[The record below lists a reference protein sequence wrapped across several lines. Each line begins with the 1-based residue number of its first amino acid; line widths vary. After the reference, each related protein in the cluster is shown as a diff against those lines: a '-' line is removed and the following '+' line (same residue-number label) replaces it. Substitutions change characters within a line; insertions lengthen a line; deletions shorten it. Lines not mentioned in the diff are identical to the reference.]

1 MAVDIKS
8 ELTRPLALILAALA
22 MLGWVLFVLSSWS
35 AASVQKTQR
44 LQIVQ
49 LTEKT
54 DKLSRDLNQ
63 QRETTAALGDVQAKL
78 SAARDDLTRVGQ
90 TRNDIQA
97 DLITAQRTLA
107 ATRRDLTEADRNLQ
121 SSNQKLSDIKS
132 TTEET
137 ADVQPTVAPKAGR
150 TRRTFRGR
158 RASRSF
164 NVRSR

>member
-49 LTEKT
+49 LSEKT
-54 DKLSRDLNQ
+54 DKLSQDLNQ
-63 QRETTAALGDVQAKL
+63 QREATAALGDIQAKL
-78 SAARDDLTRVGQ
+78 ATAREELTRVGQ

-97 DLITAQRTLA
+97 DLITAQRTLT

-121 SSNQKLSDIKS
+121 SSNQKISDLKA
-132 TTEET
+132 TAEESV
-137 ADVQPTVAPKAGR
+137 DVQPAVAPRSGR
-150 TRRTFRGR
+150 SRRSVRGR

>member
-22 MLGWVLFVLSSWS
+22 LLGWVLFVLSSWS

-49 LTEKT
+49 LSEKTEK
-54 DKLSRDLNQ
+54 LSADLNQ
-63 QRETTAALGDVQAKL
+63 QRETNAALADVQAKL
-78 SAARDDLTRVGQ
+78 AAAREDLTRVSQ

-97 DLITAQRTLA
+97 DLVTAQRTLS
-107 ATRRDLTEADRNLQ
+107 ATRRDLTDADRNLQ
-121 SSNQKLSDIKS
+121 AWNQKLTDMKS
-132 TTEET
+132 STDET
-137 ADVQPTVAPKAGR
+137 ADVQPVVTPPAAR
-150 TRRTFRGR
+150 SRRSVRGR
-158 RASRSF
+158 RTSRSF

>member
-44 LQIVQ
+44 LQILQ
-49 LTEKT
+49 LGEKTEK
-54 DKLSRDLNQ
+54 LSQDLNQ
-63 QRETTAALGDVQAKL
+63 QREATAALGDIQAKL
-78 SAARDDLTRVGQ
+78 AAARDELTRVGQ

-107 ATRRDLTEADRNLQ
+107 STRRDLTEADRNLQ
-121 SSNQKLSDIKS
+121 SSNQKLSDAKS
-132 TTEET
+132 STDET
-137 ADVQPTVAPKAGR
+137 ADTQPVVAPKGGR
-150 TRRTFRGR
+150 TRRSFRGR
-158 RASRSF
+158 RSSRSF
-164 NVRSR
+164 SIRSR